1 MDETKYSRAEALR
14 YMILAAQRQGNRVL
28 NDLLKEKGLTAS
40 QAEVLRILEDWKNL
54 SLKELGQ
61 LLICEA
67 GSPSR
72 LIERMTQ
79 DGLIE
84 KVVDPKD
91 SRFVILQLTS
101 EGLEKAR
108 TVRSIEKHLYEYLL
122 EIYSDDELEQM
133 SSLLLRI
140 LKGQPLLDTIKKRGF
155 DLRLSN
161 TPQQ

>member
-14 YMILAAQRQGNRVL
+14 YVLLAAQRQGNREL
-28 NDLLKEKGLTAS
+28 NDLLRENGLTAS
-40 QAEVLRILEDWKNL
+40 QAEVLRILENWKSL

-91 SRFVILQLTS
+91 SRFLILQLTA
-101 EGLEKAR
+101 EGLEKVGI
-108 TVRSIEKHLYEYLL
+108 VRSIEKQLYEKLM
-122 EIYSDDELEQM
+122 EIYSDD
-133 SSLLLRI
+133 
-140 LKGQPLLDTIKKRGF
+140 
-155 DLRLSN
+155 
-161 TPQQ
+161 

>member
-14 YMILAAQRQGNRVL
+14 YVLLAAQRQGNREL
-28 NDLLKEKGLTAS
+28 NDLLRENGLTAS
-40 QAEVLRILEDWKNL
+40 QAEVLRILENWKSL

-91 SRFVILQLTS
+91 SRFLILQLTA
-101 EGLEKAR
+101 EGLEKVGI
-108 TVRSIEKHLYEYLL
+108 VRSIEKQLYEKLM
-122 EIYSDDELEQM
+122 EIYSDDELESI
-133 SSLLLRI
+133 SSLLHRFVA
-140 LKGQPLLDTIKKRGF
+140 GQPLSDTLRKRGYF
-155 DLRLSN
+155 LR
-161 TPQQ
+161 